1 MAKKDEKPDE
11 KATEQTE
18 TQTETATYE
27 MTKVEDLREA
37 LTISQAALE
46 VRGAE
51 LAKVQAAYDEKC
63 AECDSLKSEL
73 AALKQN
79 QQQPETPY
87 DTRESVWVRS
97 ARGSEFWR
105 GGVLFD
111 HEWREVQRDTVGET
125 AWVRIVTEPAL
136 QVKQAD

>member
-1 MAKKDEKPDE
+1 MAKRDEKPNE
-11 KATEQTE
+11 IVNGQTE
-18 TQTETATYE
+18 
-27 MTKVEDLREA
+27 KP
-37 LTISQAALE
+37 
-46 VRGAE
+46 
-51 LAKVQAAYDEKC
+51 
-63 AECDSLKSEL
+63 SENP
-73 AALKQN
+73 AQK
-79 QQQPETPY
+79 QPENQKSR

-97 ARGSEFWR
+97 ANGAEFWR